1 MAQQKIQLRKIRD
14 FGENFS
20 DTFQFIRQ
28 EFKPLLVSFI
38 LVACIFML
46 ATAIFAGIY
55 QKDAFGFLDQIE
67 SGVFRESAF
76 SSTFTGM
83 YFLFIIFTLLSI
95 TAMRTVIAV
104 YLKHYDEYDA
114 TPTVQQV
121 WTSFIKYFP
130 RVLVFSIPTFL
141 LIITGLVFCLI
152 PGIYLMVVFAPFVF
166 IIVAEDASFGDAF
179 SRSFDLVKENFWL
192 TLGIYLVAY
201 LIYSVS
207 SGITGL
213 IVGLV
218 ASAVSYFTTKELSTS
233 VGVLMSILN
242 IVQYIFYIIFFV
254 SVGLHYY
261 NLVETRD
268 GTGLAKRLEGLG
280 GSVNPN
286 ENIEEQY

>member
-20 DTFQFIRQ
+20 DTFQFIKQ

-38 LVACIFML
+38 LIAGIFML
-46 ATAIFAGIY
+46 ATAIFSGLY
-55 QKDAFGFLDQIE
+55 QKDAFSFLDQIE

-76 SSTFTGM
+76 SSTFTSM

-104 YLKHYDEYDA
+104 YLKYYDEYDA

-141 LIITGLVFCLI
+141 LIIIGLVFCLI

-166 IIVAEDASFGDAF
+166 IIVAEDASFSDAF

-233 VGVLMSILN
+233 IGVLMSILS

-261 NLVETRD
+261 NLVETRE

-280 GSVNPN
+280 SNINPN
-286 ENIEEQY
+286 ENVEEQY